1 MERLTAPG
9 FDAAYRLRCAGA
21 TAFVAIHAALGGRAF
36 GGVRIRAY
44 PDERDALADALALA
58 EAMTRKV
65 VLAGIHGGGA
75 KTVLTLPAPA
85 ARADALREL
94 GAFIESLG
102 GAYQCGPDYG
112 FTAADEAILRDATR
126 HVACGGL
133 AAATARSTLLALLAA
148 REPRVAAIQGLGG
161 VGRALAEALVA
172 RGVRVIASDPAWPS
186 DLPPSIERAPPEAI
200 YDVPCDVFAPCAHGG
215 VLNATTIPRLRAALV
230 CGAANNPLA
239 SDADADLLHAR
250 GVDYVPDVVA
260 NAGAAIVGASTA
272 LGEAAQIEPRMAG
285 IPALVHDLLARAR
298 AERRSPHRIAREL
311 ADARI
316 AELRHL
322 DRVAASQHPRHM
334 TP

>member
-1 MERLTAPG
+1 MERLAVPG
-9 FDAAYRLRCAGA
+9 YDAVYRLRCAGA
-21 TAFVAIHAALGGRAF
+21 TAFIAVHAALGGRSF

-44 PDERDALADALALA
+44 PAEDLALADALALA

-65 VLAGIHGGGA
+65 VLAGIYGGGA

-85 ARADALREL
+85 ARADALSEL
-94 GAFIESLG
+94 GAVIESLG
-102 GAYQCGPDYG
+102 GRYQCGPDYG
-112 FTAADEAILRDATR
+112 FTAADEVILRGATR

-161 VGRALAEALVA
+161 VGRAHAEAHIA

-186 DLPPSIERAPPEAI
+186 DLSPAIERAAPEAI
-200 YDVPCDVFAPCAHGG
+200 YDVPCDVFAPCAYGG
-215 VLNATTIPRLRAALV
+215 VLHAATIPRLRAALV

-239 SDADADLLHAR
+239 SDADADLLHDR

-260 NAGAAIVGASTA
+260 NAGATIVGASTA
-272 LGEAAQIEPRMAG
+272 LGEIAQIEPRMAA
-285 IPALVHDLLARAR
+285 IPVLVRDLLARAR
-298 AERRSPHRIAREL
+298 AERRSPHRIARDL

-316 AELRHL
+316 AELRHQ
-322 DRVAASQHPRHM
+322 DHVATSQHPRH
-334 TP
+334 TPP